1 MRDRAYGSPIQPRLQ
16 ARPRS
21 FKNSFAAVH
30 RGQMTSQV
38 RPELI
43 TGRACESGS
52 RGEQCRPSPPPS
64 LSLSLPPSREGEG
77 NNPFIVAADGGG
89 GSRLIRETVL
99 YNLRRRLRLYFG
111 RGVPFAVK
119 LIREGIKTLSR
130 NAREPRGR
138 VPEGTREITFLRIRL
153 SRTTDWFTASSAF
166 PATTERRN

>member
-52 RGEQCRPSPPPS
+52 RGEQCRPSPPP
-64 LSLSLPPSREGEG
+64 LSLSLCLRRGKGKEIILLSSRRT
-77 NNPFIVAADGGG
+77 GG

>member
-1 MRDRAYGSPIQPRLQ
+1 MPPL
-16 ARPRS
+16 
-21 FKNSFAAVH
+21 
-30 RGQMTSQV
+30 
-38 RPELI
+38 
-43 TGRACESGS
+43 
-52 RGEQCRPSPPPS
+52 SPPP
-64 LSLSLPPSREGEG
+64 LSLSLCLRRGKGKEIILLSSRRT
-77 NNPFIVAADGGG
+77 GGG